1 MKLMSFRIRITE
13 ALKKIS
19 VEKANNYNQ
28 KVNQGQHQ
36 QIQKPE
42 LKQLLKREFNKKSM
56 LTG

>member
-1 MKLMSFRIRITE
+1 MKLRSFRTQITE
-13 ALKKIS
+13 ALKKVS

-28 KVNQGQHQ
+28 KVNQK
-36 QIQKPE
+36 IQKPK